1 MEEKILSILSNIQ
14 EDIGIIKDNE
24 EILKEDVS
32 GLKEDVSGLKEDV
45 SGLKEDVS
53 ALKIDVSVLKKDMS
67 EVKKRVSNLENIQ
80 EQILEE
86 LRINKLNVAQIMETL
101 NRNVNENKKA
111 HQMFDSRIKRL
122 EKRAI

>member
-14 EDIGIIKDNE
+14 EDIGIIKDNG
-24 EILKEDVS
+24 EIIKEDV
-32 GLKEDVSGLKEDV
+32 L
-45 SGLKEDVS
+45 GLKEDVS

>member
-24 EILKEDVS
+24 KII
-32 GLKEDVSGLKEDV
+32 KEDVSGLKEDV

>member
-24 EILKEDVS
+24 EIIK
-32 GLKEDVSGLKEDV
+32 K
-45 SGLKEDVS
+45 DVS

>member
-24 EILKEDVS
+24 EIIKEDVS
-32 GLKEDVSGLKEDV
+32 GLKEDVSG
-45 SGLKEDVS
+45 
-53 ALKIDVSVLKKDMS
+53 LKIDVSVLKKDMS